1 MAIATALTKRLGIEK
16 PIILGPMGGVAG
28 GKLAAAVSRAG
39 GLGLLGA
46 GYDGPD
52 WVEREF
58 AAAEGT
64 RVGIGFIT
72 WHLAQHPE
80 TLAAALAHK
89 PAAVM
94 LSFGDAAPF
103 VEPIKASGAALIMQ
117 IQSVA
122 DAKQAVAL
130 GADVVVAQGTEA
142 GGHGAA
148 RGSMALTPA
157 VVDAAGAVPVAA
169 AGGIADGRGLAAAL
183 ALGASGVLIGTR
195 FYASE
200 EAFGKPAIKQHLV
213 DSAGDDT
220 VRTAVFDII
229 RGIDWPAPFTGRAVR
244 NGFTARWH
252 SNEAALLEARGS
264 EEAAFRQAVASGDPE
279 TAIVWASEA
288 IDMID
293 AIEPAGAIVE
303 QIVREAE
310 KILKTNANLIA

>member
-1 MAIATALTKRLGIEK
+1 MAIATALTKCLGIEK
-16 PIILGPMGGVAG
+16 PIILGPMGGVSG

-80 TLAAALAHK
+80 TLATALAHN

-94 LSFGDAAPF
+94 LSFGDATPF
-103 VEPIKASGAALIMQ
+103 VKPIKDSGARLIMQ

-122 DAKQAVAL
+122 DARKAVAL
-130 GADVVVAQGTEA
+130 GADVVVAQGTEG

-148 RGSMALTPA
+148 RGSIALTPA
-157 VVDAAGAVPVAA
+157 VVDAAGGIPVAA

-183 ALGASGVLIGTR
+183 ALGAGGVLIGTR
-195 FYASE
+195 FYASD
-200 EAFGKPAIKQHLV
+200 EALGKPQIKQHLV
-213 DSAGDDT
+213 ASAGDDT

-229 RGIDWPAPFTGRAVR
+229 RGIDWPAPYTGRAVR
-244 NGFTARWH
+244 NSFTERWH
-252 SNEAALLEARGS
+252 RNEAALQEARGA
-264 EEAAFRQAVASGDPE
+264 EEAGFRKAVAEGDPE

-293 AIEPAGAIVE
+293 AVEPAGAIVRR
-303 QIVREAE
+303 IADEAE
-310 KILKTNANLIA
+310 KILQRNAALLA